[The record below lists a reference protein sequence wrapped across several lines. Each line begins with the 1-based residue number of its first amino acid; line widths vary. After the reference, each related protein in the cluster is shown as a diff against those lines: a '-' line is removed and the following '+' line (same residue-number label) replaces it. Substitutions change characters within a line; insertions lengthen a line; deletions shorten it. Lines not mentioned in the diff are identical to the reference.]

1 MAENSQKTLTEILK
15 NPFKSFYDLFCGIE
29 KDEWPKVISMALF
42 FFLVIAIFWIL
53 KPLKRG
59 LLVSYYQEAPLELL
73 GMTLFGAEVEQLAKV
88 LNMFFA
94 FAMVIGFTWL
104 YKRVTRKMLVT
115 AVSLLFAGLFVLYG
129 LLLQSPSPIEV
140 WSFYIFGDM
149 YNTALVTL
157 FWAFTNDIFT
167 SDEAKRSYGFVGLGG
182 IIGGIVGA
190 TYVTLLVEQLGRDT
204 LLFMSVIPMLF
215 IIGIALYIEKREGPP
230 QKTESTGDAP
240 KANAVI
246 DGAKL
251 VLSSKYLLAIAAMLG
266 IYEMVS
272 NIVDFQ
278 LSAAIALGVEGG
290 LERDAYFGLVGIV
303 TNIAA
308 VFVQMFLTGL
318 VMINFGVGIA
328 LLLLPVSIA
337 LGSIGFFIVPGLL
350 FATIMSA
357 SDNSLNYSIQQSAKE
372 ALYTPTSRDVKY
384 KAKAFIDMFIQ
395 RGAKAVAVFLN
406 IGVAVAF
413 GVENVFW
420 LSLVVLVLIVIWIML
435 VRYMGRTF
443 KSMEKDEVS
452 EETIQT
458 E

>member
-1 MAENSQKTLTEILK
+1 MSENSKKSLTDLLK
-15 NPFKSFYDLFCGIE
+15 NPFKSFYDLFCGVE
-29 KDEWPKVISMALF
+29 KEDWPKVIAMAMF

-59 LLVSYYQEAPLELL
+59 LLVSFYQDTPLQLL
-73 GMTLFGAEVEQLAKV
+73 GMTLGGAEVEQLAKV

-94 FAMVIGFTWL
+94 FAMVVGFTYL
-104 YKRVTRKMLVT
+104 YKKVSRKMLVT
-115 AVSLLFAGLFVLYG
+115 IISILFSGLFVFYG
-129 LLLQSPSPIEV
+129 LILQTPSPVEV

-149 YNTALVTL
+149 FNTALVTL

-167 SDEAKRSYGFVGLGG
+167 SEEAKKAYGFVGLGG
-182 IIGGIVGA
+182 IVGGIVGS
-190 TYVTLLVEQLGRDT
+190 TYVTLLVEQLGRDS
-204 LLFMSVIPMLF
+204 LLYMSVVPMLM
-215 IIGIALYIEKREGPP
+215 IIGITLYVEKREGSPP
-230 QKTESTGDAP
+230 KEDDIDKPKT
-240 KANAVI
+240 NAVVE
-246 DGAKL
+246 GAKL
-251 VLSSKYLLAIAAMLG
+251 VFSSKYLLAIAAMLG

-278 LSAAIALGVEGG
+278 LSAAIALGVESG
-290 LERDAYFGLVGIV
+290 LETDSYFGLVGMI

-384 KAKAFIDMFIQ
+384 KAKAFIDMFVQ

-420 LSLVVLVLIVIWIML
+420 LSLVVLVLVVFWIML

-443 KSMEKDEVS
+443 KQMAKED
-452 EETIQT
+452 
-458 E
+458 

>member
-1 MAENSQKTLTEILK
+1 MSENSKERLKEIVK
-15 NPFKSFYDLFCGIE
+15 NPFKSFYDLFNGIE
-29 KDEWPKVISMALF
+29 KDEWPKVIAMALF

-53 KPLKRG
+53 KPMKRG
-59 LLVSYYQEAPLELL
+59 LLVSFYQESPLELL

-94 FAMVIGFTWL
+94 FAMVVGFTWL
-104 YKRVTRKMLVT
+104 YKRVSRKMLVT
-115 AVSLLFAGLFVLYG
+115 TVSMLFAGLFVLYG
-129 LLLQSPSPIEV
+129 LLLQSPSPLEV

-167 SDEAKRSYGFVGLGG
+167 SEEAKRSYGFVGLGG

-190 TYVTLLVEQLGRDT
+190 TYVTLLVEQLGRDS
-204 LLFMSVIPMLF
+204 LLYMSVVPMF
-215 IIGIALYIEKREGPP
+215 CIIGIALYIEKREGLP
-230 QKTESTGDAP
+230 QKSESTGEAP
-240 KANAVI
+240 KVNAVI

-278 LSAAIALGVEGG
+278 LSAAIAMGVEGG
-290 LERDAYFGLVGIV
+290 LDRDAYFGLVGMV

-308 VFVQMFLTGL
+308 VFVQIFLTGL
-318 VMINFGVGIA
+318 VMTNFGVGIA
-328 LLLLPVSIA
+328 LLLLPISIA
-337 LGSIGFFIVPGLL
+337 LGSIGFFIIPGLL

-372 ALYTPTSRDVKY
+372 ALYTPTARDVKY

-395 RGAKAVAVFLN
+395 RGAKVVAVFLN

-420 LSLVVLVLIVIWIML
+420 LSLVVLFLIVIWIML

-443 KSMEKDEVS
+443 RSMEKDVIS

-458 E
+458 G